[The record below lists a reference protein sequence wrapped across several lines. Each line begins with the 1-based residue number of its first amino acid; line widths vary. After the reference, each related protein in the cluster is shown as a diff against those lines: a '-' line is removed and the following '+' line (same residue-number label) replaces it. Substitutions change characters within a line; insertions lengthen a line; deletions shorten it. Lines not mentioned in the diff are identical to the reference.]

1 MAKVEFK
8 KDPNR
13 GVKEKIYKK
22 IDETKASEPSKTFDL
37 SKFTPE
43 KKEVEKVVEPER
55 QTTMGRPRKNKVY
68 STIRIQKNT
77 INRINALQNTLEYD
91 TQDDLVAS
99 LLDRLENQL
108 ENEQRIM
115 FDMYMKTYEA
125 RDRKKSK

>member
-13 GVKEKIYKK
+13 GVKEKTYKK

-43 KKEVEKVVEPER
+43 KKEMEKTIEPAR

-77 INRINALQNTLEYD
+77 INRINALQNTLEFD

-125 RDRKKSK
+125 RDKKKLK

>member
-1 MAKVEFK
+1 
-8 KDPNR
+8 
-13 GVKEKIYKK
+13 
-22 IDETKASEPSKTFDL
+22 
-37 SKFTPE
+37 
-43 KKEVEKVVEPER
+43 
-55 QTTMGRPRKNKVY
+55 Y

>member
-55 QTTMGRPRKNKVY
+55 PTTMGRPRKNKVY

>member
-13 GVKEKIYKK
+13 GVKEKAYKK
-22 IDETKASEPSKTFDL
+22 ISKTFDL

-43 KKEVEKVVEPER
+43 KKEVEKVVEPAR